1 MIVNCT
7 KSDLDVGKTCPSTWF
22 VIYCALANKSW
33 VMTIKAYMH
42 ELGSAAKQAA
52 KQLALSDLSRRND
65 ALKAIAAAV
74 DASRQRIL
82 EANDKDLVKA
92 QANGLEAAALDRLTL
107 NDQRIDAMIASLQ
120 QVITLADPIG
130 RVDHVQPMPSGIRV
144 GKMRVP
150 LGVIG
155 IIYESRPN
163 VTVEASSLCIK

>member
-82 EANDKDLVKA
+82 EANGQDL
-92 QANGLEAAALDRLTL
+92 
-107 NDQRIDAMIASLQ
+107 
-120 QVITLADPIG
+120 
-130 RVDHVQPMPSGIRV
+130 
-144 GKMRVP
+144 
-150 LGVIG
+150 
-155 IIYESRPN
+155 
-163 VTVEASSLCIK
+163 